1 MHITGTISSVLS
13 LKPNPNLVW
22 TISPDATVFQAIEM
36 LAEKNVGALLVMEG
50 EKLIGILSERD
61 YTRKIALLGRSSKET
76 RVRDIISTN
85 LITVTPQHTVEE
97 CMRLMTEHKVRHLPV
112 VENGKVVGIVSI
124 GDLVNW
130 IIKAQNHIIQQME
143 NYIHGRYI
151 A

>member
-1 MHITGTISSVLS
+1 MHLTGTISSVLS
-13 LKPNPNLVW
+13 LKKDPDIIW
-22 TISPDATVFQAIEM
+22 TISPEATVFEAIKM
-36 LAEKNVGALLVMEG
+36 LSDKNIGALLVMEG
-50 EKLIGILSERD
+50 EKLVGILSERD
-61 YTRKIALLGRSSKET
+61 YTRKVVLLGRSSKET

-112 VENGKVVGIVSI
+112 VENQKVVGIVSI

-143 NYIHGRYI
+143 NYIQGRYI

>member
-1 MHITGTISSVLS
+1 MHLTGTISSVLS
-13 LKPNPNLVW
+13 LKKDPDIIW
-22 TISPDATVFQAIEM
+22 TISPEATVFEAIKM
-36 LAEKNVGALLVMEG
+36 LSDKNIGALLVMEG
-50 EKLIGILSERD
+50 EKLVGILSERD
-61 YTRKIALLGRSSKET
+61 YTRKVALLGRSSKET

-112 VENGKVVGIVSI
+112 VENQKVVGIVSI

-143 NYIHGRYI
+143 NYIQGRYI